1 MEGLSVVLKRKQS
14 FFNDYFCV
22 QSTIDDSHVSL
33 PPNISYFQTNIILSN
48 VYASEQ
54 EINDLLKNVDVSKA
68 CGCDGISNKI
78 LKICANEITKS
89 FTSLVNLSLL
99 YESFPNQ
106 WKLANV
112 IPIFKKDDRQSKLNY
127 RPVSLLVSLSKIA
140 EKIVF
145 VRLYNFLLEIKF
157 LNPLQS
163 GFRPG
168 DSTIN
173 QLTYM
178 VHKIYDAL
186 ERGKEVRMVF
196 LDISKAF
203 DKVWHKGL
211 LCKLESVGV
220 RDPLLSWF

>member
-1 MEGLSVVLKRKQS
+1 M
-14 FFNDYFCV
+14 
-22 QSTIDDSHVSL
+22 
-33 PPNISYFQTNIILSN
+33 
-48 VYASEQ
+48 
-54 EINDLLKNVDVSKA
+54 
-68 CGCDGISNKI
+68 
-78 LKICANEITKS
+78 
-89 FTSLVNLSLL
+89 L
-99 YESFPNQ
+99 YGSFPNQ

-145 VRLYNFLLEIKF
+145 VRLCNFLLEIKF

-163 GFRPG
+163 GFRPD

-196 LDISKAF
+196 PDISKAF
-203 DKVWHKGL
+203 
-211 LCKLESVGV
+211 E
-220 RDPLLSWF
+220 